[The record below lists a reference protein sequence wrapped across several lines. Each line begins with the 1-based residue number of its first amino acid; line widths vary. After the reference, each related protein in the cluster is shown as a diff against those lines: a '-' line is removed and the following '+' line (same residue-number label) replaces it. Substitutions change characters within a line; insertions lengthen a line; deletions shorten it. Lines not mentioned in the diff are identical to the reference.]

1 VFTPDRE
8 PISLTVPGVERSQLL
23 QVIND
28 FRSKLVTSVRR
39 RSNNYLQPSQQLYQW
54 LIAPIE
60 SELQAAS
67 INTLLFS
74 MDTGLRSLPI
84 AALHD
89 GQKFLV
95 EKYSLGMVP
104 TVGLMNPNYQ
114 SLEKA
119 QVLAMGASTFQ
130 EQNPLPAVP
139 MEVST
144 ITKMWEGASFLNED
158 FTQQNLVQRRQN
170 NPYQMIHLATHAE
183 FNPGTAED
191 SYIQLWDSK
200 LRLSQ
205 MQELGWDNPA
215 VDLLVLS
222 ACRTAVGNPE
232 AEMGFAGLAVASG
245 VKSALASL
253 WSVSDEGT
261 LTLMTEFYN
270 HLQNAKVKSQALRQ
284 AQLAMLRGE
293 VKIEAGQLRGSGM
306 RGSVAL
312 PPEMANLT
320 NTNLSHPYYWSGFTM
335 IGSPW

>member
-1 VFTPDRE
+1 
-8 PISLTVPGVERSQLL
+8 
-23 QVIND
+23 
-28 FRSKLVTSVRR
+28 
-39 RSNNYLQPSQQLYQW
+39 
-54 LIAPIE
+54 
-60 SELQAAS
+60 
-67 INTLLFS
+67 
-74 MDTGLRSLPI
+74 
-84 AALHD
+84 
-89 GQKFLV
+89 
-95 EKYSLGMVP
+95 
-104 TVGLMNPNYQ
+104 
-114 SLEKA
+114 
-119 QVLAMGASTFQ
+119 
-130 EQNPLPAVP
+130 
-139 MEVST
+139 
-144 ITKMWEGASFLNED
+144 
-158 FTQQNLVQRRQN
+158 
-170 NPYQMIHLATHAE
+170 MIHLATHAE